1 MPLIKAVNL
10 PRKMNKKL
18 FEDSR
23 WFLLRKLTL
32 KSQSTFKKLE
42 LPVAMSISEINLVLY
57 PSSEFFTTVTTIIL
71 GDAATD
77 EIMVA
82 WKEGYFFLANTFI
95 NLESQIKKEQLDRL
109 DGWNGFEKASISC
122 PEKPCLWHTIFTK
135 SSFLP

>member
-1 MPLIKAVNL
+1 
-10 PRKMNKKL
+10 
-18 FEDSR
+18 
-23 WFLLRKLTL
+23 
-32 KSQSTFKKLE
+32 
-42 LPVAMSISEINLVLY
+42 MSISEINLVLY
-57 PSSEFFTTVTTIIL
+57 PSSEFFTTVTTITL

-122 PEKPCLWHTIFTK
+122 PEKPCL
-135 SSFLP
+135 